1 MKLELWRQ
9 FEFHKWKHEI
19 RVVET
24 FEDQSENMKIRVVEA
39 LEDQSE
45 KHE

>member
-1 MKLELWRQ
+1 MK
-9 FEFHKWKHEI
+9 I

-24 FEDQSENMKIRVVEA
+24 FEDQSENMKIRVVETF
-39 LEDQSE
+39 EDQSE

>member
-1 MKLELWRQ
+1 MK
-9 FEFHKWKHEI
+9 I

-39 LEDQSE
+39 FEDQSE